1 LQAGITTSQGQ
12 QRESGNRRD
21 DRRPTLGVPEAAWA
35 RDRGTATKRNLSTA
49 AGKTGGNPEAGW
61 QWNAQARHSL
71 RAGSLYSAGGI
82 AGSAE
87 ALGPDVLRTQPRF
100 PTGAQCEA
108 SGAPG
113 AAVYR
118 RRTPLGGGPRLG
130 EIFRSSQSRPSVSG
144 GGRAR
149 GRQANAQVDP
159 SVSEGRSDGG
169 GVGKCGG

>member
-1 LQAGITTSQGQ
+1 MKRFPLITSQKSAEGKVGHAVGEGIEAL
-12 QRESGNRRD
+12 QRPKG
-21 DRRPTLGVPEAAWA
+21 G
-35 RDRGTATKRNLSTA
+35 GTATKRNLPTA
-49 AGKTGGNPEAGW
+49 TGKAGGNPEAGR
-61 QWNAQARHSL
+61 QRNAQARHSL
-71 RAGSLYSAGGI
+71 RAGSLCSAGGV

-108 SGAPG
+108 SGAQG
-113 AAVYR
+113 AAVHCR
-118 RRTPLGGGPRLG
+118 RVALGGGPRLG
-130 EIFRSSQSRPSVSG
+130 KIFRSSKPRPSVSG

-169 GVGKCGG
+169 RVGKCDG